1 MHRPARSLLLAVA
14 SLALAAGAAF
24 PASADTQTITLS
36 PGFNFATPTVRLP
49 AGSTSTA
56 LLEAYDALEQVFAD
70 FWRNFRFRDD
80 LLGDVADESEA
91 FPPEASRQ
99 FAEILVS
106 GVAEYLE
113 RIDQL
118 IDAHSSNWTLERMA
132 RVDLALLR
140 MATYELLRAH
150 DVPPNVVINEA
161 VEIGKRFG
169 TKETPAFINGILDQV
184 ARQVRRQSA

>member
-1 MHRPARSLLLAVA
+1 MAKGIRRQGRE
-14 SLALAAGAAF
+14 LALKILY
-24 PASADTQTITLS
+24 S
-36 PGFNFATPTVRLP
+36 LP
-49 AGSTSTA
+49 DHEGG
-56 LLEAYDALEQVFAD
+56 ALEEVYAD

-80 LLGDVADESEA
+80 VLGEIADDPESL
-91 FPPEASRQ
+91 PPAQSRQ
-99 FAEILVS
+99 FAETLVN

-118 IDAHSSNWTLERMA
+118 IDQHSSNWTLERMA

-140 MATYELLRAH
+140 LATYELLCAQ

-184 ARQVRRQSA
+184 ARQVRH